1 MERALLSLGR
11 EELQKIIEEDG
22 QAELSCHFC
31 NSKYSFAKAELES
44 LLREGA
50 RA

>member
-11 EELQKIIEEDG
+11 QELNEIIEEDG

-31 NSKYSFAKAELES
+31 NSRYTFTKAELTH
-44 LLREGA
+44 LLQEGVQA
-50 RA
+50 